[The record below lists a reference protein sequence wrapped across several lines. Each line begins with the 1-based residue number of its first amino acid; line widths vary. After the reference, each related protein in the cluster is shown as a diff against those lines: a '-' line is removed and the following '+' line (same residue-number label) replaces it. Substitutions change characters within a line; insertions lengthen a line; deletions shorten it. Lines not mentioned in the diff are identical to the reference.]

1 MSANK
6 YLEVLTPQN
15 SQIIFID
22 QQPQMAFGVQSI
34 DRQTL
39 KNNVVGL
46 AKAARAF
53 NIPTTITTVE
63 TDGFSGNT
71 FPELLAVFP
80 DHKILER
87 TSMNSWDDQ
96 NVRDAL
102 AANGRKKIVVAGLW
116 TEVCN
121 TTFALCAMLE
131 GDYEIYMV
139 ADASGGTSADA
150 HKYAMDR
157 MIQAG
162 VVPVT
167 WQQVMLEWQR
177 DWARKE
183 TYDAVTGIAKEH
195 SGAYG
200 MGIDYAVT
208 HVHKLAERVTHG
220 ERIGPNP
227 AGAPPAGL
235 AVRRHGQPGATFPNT
250 AGGAMNAPGDPR
262 RSRSV
267 PCRTATPLPRQAA
280 RAAPARVRRAVGGH
294 GAGQRRQLHAR
305 RASSW
310 MVTDLSASP
319 TAVALIQTAATL
331 PIFLLAIPAGVLSD
345 ILDRRRFLIFAAAAG
360 LGQARL
366 LPVAH
371 RCADGRLSD
380 RADLRRRHRRGADG
394 ADLAIDR
401 ARTGAARRS
410 QGRGRAQS
418 LGINIARA
426 IGPPAA

>member
-1 MSANK
+1 MPKSP

-15 SQIIFID
+15 SQVIFID

-46 AKAARAF
+46 AKSAKVF
-53 NIPTTITTVE
+53 NVPTTITQVE

-71 FPELLAVFP
+71 IPELLAVFP
-80 DHKILER
+80 KNKLLER

-102 AANGRKKIVVAGLW
+102 AANAKNGRKKIVVSGLW

-121 TTFALCAMLE
+121 MTFALSCLHDT
-131 GDYEIYMV
+131 DYQIYMV
-139 ADASGGTSADA
+139 ADASGGTSVDA

-157 MIQAG
+157 LVQAG

-183 TYDAVTGIAKEH
+183 TYDAVTDLIKEH

-208 HVHKLAERVTHG
+208 HVHKGPERVKHG

-227 AGAPPAGL
+227 AK
-235 AVRRHGQPGATFPNT
+235 T
-250 AGGAMNAPGDPR
+250 
-262 RSRSV
+262 
-267 PCRTATPLPRQAA
+267 
-280 RAAPARVRRAVGGH
+280 
-294 GAGQRRQLHAR
+294 
-305 RASSW
+305 
-310 MVTDLSASP
+310 
-319 TAVALIQTAATL
+319 
-331 PIFLLAIPAGVLSD
+331 
-345 ILDRRRFLIFAAAAG
+345 
-360 LGQARL
+360 
-366 LPVAH
+366 
-371 RCADGRLSD
+371 
-380 RADLRRRHRRGADG
+380 
-394 ADLAIDR
+394 
-401 ARTGAARRS
+401 
-410 QGRGRAQS
+410 
-418 LGINIARA
+418 
-426 IGPPAA
+426 